1 MKDPMANLF
10 WLLFLI
16 SLLVPWYQKWLLTR
30 TRLNFLRKIEKKR
43 KSRVIALIH
52 RQETMSFIGFPLIK
66 YISIEDSEQILRAIR
81 MTPKDMPID
90 LILHTP
96 GGLVLA
102 TEQIARALK
111 KHPAK
116 VTVMV
121 PHYAMSGGTL
131 LALSADEIIMDENA
145 VLGPV
150 DPQLGQFPAA
160 SILKVVKK
168 KSAEKIEDNTLILAD
183 ESEKAIRQVQSFVKW
198 CLEDKFPEEKA
209 KELAQT
215 FSEGRWTHDYPLMV
229 ETLRELGIPVNT
241 ELPMEV
247 YQLMNLY
254 PQSNL
259 NRPSV
264 QFIPLPYNKDHSEPG
279 AVS

>member
-1 MKDPMANLF
+1 MKDPLANLF
-10 WLLFLI
+10 WFLFLI

-52 RQETMSFIGFPLIK
+52 RQETMSFIGFPLVR

-116 VTVMV
+116 VTVLV

-160 SILKVVKK
+160 SILRVVQK
-168 KSAEKIEDNTLILAD
+168 KSPEKIEDNTLILAD
-183 ESEKAIRQVQSFVKW
+183 ESRKAIRQVKSFVKW
-198 CLEDKFPEEKA
+198 CLQGKLPEEKA
-209 KELAQT
+209 EEVAKIL
-215 FSEGRWTHDYPLMV
+215 SEGRWTHDYPLMV
-229 ETLRELGIPVNT
+229 ETIRDLGLKVST
-241 ELPMEV
+241 ELPLEV

-254 PQSNL
+254 PQSHL
-259 NRPSV
+259 NQPSV
-264 QFIPLPYNKDHSEPG
+264 QFIPLPYGNRNHQG
-279 AVS
+279 